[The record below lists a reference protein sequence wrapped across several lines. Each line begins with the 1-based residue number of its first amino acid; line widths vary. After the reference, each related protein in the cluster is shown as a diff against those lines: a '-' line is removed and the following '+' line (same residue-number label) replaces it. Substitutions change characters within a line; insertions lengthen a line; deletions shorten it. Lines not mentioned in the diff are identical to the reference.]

1 MLWQFASIP
10 QRDALLW
17 TLRVISRIRDGFHHL
32 DTLTTRV
39 AILDITGVSPSDAQ
53 HLRMADILGVLRR
66 ARDES
71 RDQILGRCDLVQLW
85 AELRYRVAAPRETLP
100 VSEREWKM
108 LPTYLHSATP
118 NKLSSYQ
125 LFIERAREVEARRH
139 EKEKERPLGDLQRQK
154 HTLVT
159 RLRTM
164 KGTLEATVK
173 ENDELRKKI
182 ELLRRQRTQKEA
194 ERRTS
199 ARISITFL
207 RRNDIYHIKHLEF
220 YDSGL
225 YRDSSR

>member
-1 MLWQFASIP
+1 MDPDALRMFHHLTRTVAEVRDHLLAASRRTAPDRSVDLESLRDCVDTCHQIMRGETAEAMEKNHARDCLMLWQFASIP

-85 AELRYRVAAPRETLP
+85 AELRYRVAAPHETLP
-100 VSEREWKM
+100 VSEWEWKM

-125 LFIERAREVEARRH
+125 LVTESFA
-139 EKEKERPLGDLQRQK
+139 LQ
-154 HTLVT
+154 
-159 RLRTM
+159 
-164 KGTLEATVK
+164 
-173 ENDELRKKI
+173 N
-182 ELLRRQRTQKEA
+182 
-194 ERRTS
+194 
-199 ARISITFL
+199 
-207 RRNDIYHIKHLEF
+207 
-220 YDSGL
+220 
-225 YRDSSR
+225 